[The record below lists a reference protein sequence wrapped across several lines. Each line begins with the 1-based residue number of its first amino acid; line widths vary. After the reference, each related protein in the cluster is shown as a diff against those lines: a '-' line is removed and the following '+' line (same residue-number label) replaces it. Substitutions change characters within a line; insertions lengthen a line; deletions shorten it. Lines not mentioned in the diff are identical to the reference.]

1 MADDTNTRD
10 TYWLADPEVGNTVA
24 ALEERV
30 QDYYDHVTETG
41 VLDLWRAMHRACFS
55 GFFTGGEIG
64 KLGKQGEFKSME
76 VNDVGNL
83 HQHLFTMITSQP
95 PAYEAR
101 TQTLDAK
108 AQEQAPVGLALVDTI
123 DREKGFRE
131 VRLNVADVMLRAGE
145 AYLVGR
151 WDPLRGPVFAADVRM
166 APQVGPDGQP
176 VVGEDGQPVQSP
188 VLGEDGQPLMD
199 ERPAGDVAFEAYHP
213 MDVARDVSRTP
224 AEQEWVVTRRRGN
237 RWHLIAQYPELAD
250 RIKAIP
256 SIFELDNRPTLTE
269 WVGNKSRQ
277 ARCDDVWIW
286 DCYAAPSPALP
297 EGRLITYL
305 DEACVLLD
313 VDLPY
318 EEIPVYRA
326 AAKDLEGTA
335 FGYSLLWDILA
346 PQLAANNLH
355 STLLSTIA
363 ALGAPTV
370 WQPDGPGLTHTR
382 VGPLNVMRGGT
393 VSPQVLDFIS
403 KSPID
408 ALLKLIDVY
417 QGAMERLSGINATF
431 RGQAGE
437 GQKGLSGAAYAL
449 FAARAVEFGS
459 RFQDAYN
466 TCVEK
471 AATGAI
477 RNYQRFGQGE
487 YLVSVAGEGNAYRVE
502 SFQAPD
508 DIDQIDRITVRL
520 TNPMQNTTAGKM
532 ALLDTLKGIP
542 GVVTTPEQAIQ
553 VVTTGRIEPATQA
566 AQKELENV
574 ARENER
580 LRNGQP
586 VQALATD
593 NHARHVPEHASILS
607 TPEAR
612 ENPAIV
618 QQTLAHVQEH
628 MALLNQADP
637 VMLAIQGVNP
647 AVIQMIAQAQM
658 PPPPPPGAGAP
669 PDAGGPPPA
678 PGEEPPPPGV
688 MGDVPGGPSMP
699 VPPADPLTGASP
711 VPTM

>member
-1 MADDTNTRD
+1 MAENRD
-10 TYWLADPEVGNTVA
+10 TYWLADPEVGNAVA
-24 ALEERV
+24 SLEERV
-30 QDYYDHVTETG
+30 QDYYDHVRESG

-83 HQHLFTMITSQP
+83 HQHLFTMITAQP

-101 TQTLDAK
+101 TQTLDSK
-108 AQEQAPVGLALVDTI
+108 AQEQAPVGIALVDTI

-131 VRLNVADVMLRAGE
+131 ARLLMADIMLRAGE
-145 AYLVGR
+145 AYVVGR
-151 WDPLRGPVFAADVRM
+151 WDPMRGPVFAADERM
-166 APQVGPDGQP
+166 SPQQGPDG
-176 VVGEDGQPVQSP
+176 SP
-188 VLGEDGQPLMD
+188 VLGEDGQPVMAPFLGEDGQPLM
-199 ERPAGDVAFEAYHP
+199 EARPAGDVAFEAYHP
-213 MDVARDVSRTP
+213 MDYARDVSRLP
-224 AEQEWVVTRRRGN
+224 SEQEWGVTRRRVN

-256 SIFELDNRPTLTE
+256 SIYELDRRPTLVE
-269 WVGNKSRQ
+269 WVGSDARK
-277 ARCDDVWIW
+277 ARCDDVWLW
-286 DCYAAPSPALP
+286 ECYAAPAPALP
-297 EGRLITYL
+297 EGRLISYL
-305 DEACVLLD
+305 AEDCVLLD

-346 PQLAANNLH
+346 PQLASNNLH

-370 WQPDGPGLTHTR
+370 WTPDGKGLTR
-382 VGPLNVMRGGT
+382 AKVGPLNVLQGGT

-408 ALLKLIDVY
+408 ALLRLIEVY

-502 SFQAPD
+502 SFQAPE
-508 DIDQIDRITVRL
+508 DIDQIDRVTVRL

-532 ALLDTLKGIP
+532 QLLETLSGIP
-542 GVVTTPEQAIQ
+542 GAITTPEQALQ
-553 VVTTGRIEPATQA
+553 VINTGRVDPATQA
-566 AQKELENV
+566 TQKELENV

-580 LRNGQP
+580 LRQGQP
-586 VQALATD
+586 VQALASD
-593 NHARHVPEHASILS
+593 NHARHLPEHFSVLS

-612 ENPAIV
+612 ENPTIV
-618 QQTLAHVQEH
+618 ANVLTHTQEH
-628 MALLNQADP
+628 TALLRQTDP
-637 VMLAIQGVNP
+637 VLLAIQGVRP
-647 AVIQMIAQAQM
+647 EVIQMLIQSQM
-658 PPPPPPGAGAP
+658 PPALPGGPGAP
-669 PDAGGPPPA
+669 PAGPEA
-678 PGEEPPPPGV
+678 PVEEPPPAAV

-699 VPPADPLTGASP
+699 TPPADPLTGQAP
-711 VPTM
+711 VPTL